1 MRYSYCCTL
10 QQADHTYI
18 PRKPLADPLEPG
30 DLRLEVVELELVDA
44 WRPK

>member
-1 MRYSYCCTL
+1 MCYSHCCTL
-10 QQADHTYI
+10 QQADHNI